1 MKEGYEKFMS
11 LIGKQKRYWL
21 ISFKALDSNGNQ
33 QDIQTYS
40 KYLGE
45 FLCNQCVVHT
55 RYDLGNTSKRDIG
68 TTLAEKFY
76 KKVEKVV
83 QIGYVVKIT
92 GFKLITD
99 KDAYFMEIGE
109 KQ

>member
-1 MKEGYEKFMS
+1 MS

-55 RYDLGNTSKRDIG
+55 RYDLGGKSKRDTG
-68 TTLAEKFY
+68 TTLAGKFY
-76 KKVEKVV
+76 RKVAQVV
-83 QIGYVVKIT
+83 KIGYVVKIT
-92 GFKLITD
+92 GFQLITD
-99 KDAYFMEIGE
+99 KELYLTEIGE